1 VGSTGGSGSTPLH
14 SQGFASQS
22 YTAWP
27 KIWRYPLMQ
36 LTLTEAET
44 VMLAEILE
52 SYRSNLRM
60 EIADTDAMDFRE
72 RLKQHE
78 AFLDKVLR
86 QLQEA
91 QSESA

>member
-1 VGSTGGSGSTPLH
+1 
-14 SQGFASQS
+14 
-22 YTAWP
+22 
-27 KIWRYPLMQ
+27 MQ

>member
-1 VGSTGGSGSTPLH
+1 
-14 SQGFASQS
+14 
-22 YTAWP
+22 
-27 KIWRYPLMQ
+27 MQ

-52 SYRSNLRM
+52 SYRSDLRM

-72 RLKQHE
+72 RLKQRE
-78 AFLDKVLR
+78 DFLDKVLR

-91 QSESA
+91 QSGSA

>member
-1 VGSTGGSGSTPLH
+1 M
-14 SQGFASQS
+14 
-22 YTAWP
+22 
-27 KIWRYPLMQ
+27 MQ

-52 SYRSNLRM
+52 SYRSDLRM

-72 RLKQHE
+72 QLKKRE
-78 AFLDKVLR
+78 TFLDKILR

-91 QSESA
+91 QA